1 MHRVFVETPKKSVNN
16 ILTDLCNLTGLML
29 GLSVVSI
36 FEVIYLMIRICYVM
50 ITNKSAVHE
59 KLEEKHEEEK
69 EEKREEENNL
79 SAS

>member
-1 MHRVFVETPKKSVNN
+1 MHRVFVETPKKSVND
-16 ILTDLCNLTGLML
+16 IMTDLCNFTGLML

-59 KLEEKHEEEK
+59 EEKDEEEK
-69 EEKREEENNL
+69 EEKDKEENNL
-79 SAS
+79 SEYSI